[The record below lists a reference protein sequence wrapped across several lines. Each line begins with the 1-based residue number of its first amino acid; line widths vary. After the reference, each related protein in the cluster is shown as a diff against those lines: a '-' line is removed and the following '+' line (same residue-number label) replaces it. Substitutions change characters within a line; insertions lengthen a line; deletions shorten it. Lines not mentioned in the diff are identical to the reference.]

1 MFDQFI
7 DILFN
12 LIFQPG
18 SSLQLIPY
26 INFTILLLIGLLL
39 VAGWK
44 LDVARIHLYI
54 LTFFALGLFFSV
66 NW

>member
-7 DILFN
+7 EFIFQ

-18 SSLQLIPY
+18 ASLQLIPY
-26 INFTILLLIGLLL
+26 INLAILMLIGLL
-39 VAGWK
+39 VVCGSY
-44 LDVARIHLYI
+44 LDIASVHIYV

>member
-1 MFDQFI
+1 MIDQLV
-7 DILFN
+7 DAVFN

-26 INFTILLLIGLLL
+26 INLTVLLLIGLLL
-39 VAGWK
+39 VAGLY
-44 LDVARIHLYI
+44 LDISKIHLYI
-54 LTFFALGLFFSV
+54 LSFLAVGLFFSV